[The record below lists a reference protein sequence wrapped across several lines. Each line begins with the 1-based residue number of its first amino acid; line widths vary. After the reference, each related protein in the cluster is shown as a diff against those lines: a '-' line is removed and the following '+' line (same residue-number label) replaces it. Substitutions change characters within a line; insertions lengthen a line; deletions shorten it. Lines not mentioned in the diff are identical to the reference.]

1 MTISFHSEDNQI
13 VPTANALES
22 RLRIF
27 QATQRPKFI
36 RNQKIETPWGEVTI
50 TGRIGQRHCDLS
62 EFIRVCAERKREWG
76 GKLWLLVD
84 PYKLRQKMGKYY
96 SHEQI
101 KILIKDL
108 TEASVQIETENEH
121 WTFGHLIDYV
131 IESTVERANPLAFP
145 GGKRKLWAVEVGI
158 PGRKLLFEGI
168 KLFYDPVP
176 IARLKSGMSQAIAR
190 HVLGH
195 TTKPN
200 GGWKLDSL
208 LEAVAGK
215 MTGKRLSDARCAV
228 REDSEGLLEI
238 GIEVKEGRI
247 NLLNENGFIGQGPVS
262 DIFGAGLVLVA
273 VGFVLR
279 VFSS

>member
-1 MTISFHSEDNQI
+1 MTILSKQI

-27 QATQRPKFI
+27 QAVQARPKYLK
-36 RNQKIETPWGEVTI
+36 NHKIVTPWGEAII
-50 TGRIGQRHCDLS
+50 TGRLGQRHCDLIES
-62 EFIRVCAERKREWG
+62 IRFCTEKTLDKE

-84 PYKLRQKMGKYY
+84 PHKLRQKMGEHY
-96 SHEQI
+96 SHGQI
-101 KILIKDL
+101 KILTKEL
-108 TEASVQIETENEH
+108 MEAVIEYGTDDGPVI
-121 WTFGHLIDYV
+121 GHLIDNV
-131 IESTVERANPLAFP
+131 KPAKIERFDPLS
-145 GGKRKLWAVEVGI
+145 KTTRKLLAVEVGI
-158 PGRKLLFEGI
+158 PGRKFLFDGI
-168 KLFYDPVP
+168 KLFYDPGP
-176 IARLKSGMSQAIAR
+176 IVRLKSGMSQTIAR

-195 TTKPN
+195 KTKPN

-228 REDSEGLLEI
+228 REDSEGLLKI

-262 DIFGAGLVLVA
+262 EIFGVGLVLVA